1 MARQSRTINSTAR
14 NGWPDSAHAF
24 RNLERVANVARKN
37 IRVTQAAANIALTR
51 EYRWQLPAHGSLSN
65 DEHSFETGLLL
76 QRRAASD
83 GSRSGLVA
91 APNGNQRDNRM
102 KIARAEAGWSRT
114 AAMVDAGARLHRE
127 ISDLSGGLSALLR
140 AERSRGWAS
149 AGRAIS
155 DGRKYAELSLRSKTD
170 PTSRARESLEGRRL
184 SFGPPD
190 LPANV
195 RIAPSSPGVI
205 PPTNISQRE
214 FARRSSVGR
223 VSNAGSGRAGIT
235 INSSPTVVINA
246 PAGRAAQDDLIGAL
260 RAHRE
265 ELFDQLKREAARR
278 ERAQF

>member
-37 IRVTQAAANIALTR
+37 IRVTEAAANIALAG
-51 EYRWQLPAHGSLSN
+51 EYRWQLPASGSLSK
-65 DEHSFETGLLL
+65 DEHSFEAGFLL
-76 QRRAASD
+76 RPRAASD
-83 GSRSGLVA
+83 GSGSGLA
-91 APNGNQRDNRM
+91 AASSRNQQDNRM

-114 AAMVDAGARLHRE
+114 AAMVDEGARLHRE
-127 ISDLSGGLSALLR
+127 ISDLSGALNALVR
-140 AERSRGWAS
+140 AERSGGSAS
-149 AGRAIS
+149 AGRAIA
-155 DGRKYAELSLRSKTD
+155 DGRKYAELSLPSETD
-170 PTSRARESLEGRRL
+170 PRNRARKSLEGRRL
-184 SFGPPD
+184 SFGPPN

-205 PPTNISQRE
+205 PLTNISQRE
-214 FARRSSVGR
+214 FARPSSYGR

-246 PAGRAAQDDLIGAL
+246 AAGGAAQDDLIGAL